1 MMLRVTD
8 LTKTFTTGYGEVTA
22 VDHMSFEVAD
32 GEIVAIV
39 GPSGSGKSTMLGLL
53 GLLDEPTSGTI
64 EVGDQD
70 VSTLSATERAR
81 YRCSTVGF
89 VFQSYQLIANLSALE
104 NVTLPMEYAGVD
116 KVTRRERASTLL
128 DRVGITGDMQSRRPG
143 RLSGGEQQRVAV
155 ARALA
160 NEPSLILADEPTG
173 NLDSKTGKRIIDLL
187 REVAAEFHATVLV
200 VTHDDKVATAAGRR
214 LTLEDGKLVA

>member
-1 MMLRVTD
+1 MLRVTD
-8 LTKTFTTGYGEVTA
+8 LTKTFTTSYGDVTA
-22 VDHMSFEVAD
+22 VDHMSFDVAD

-39 GPSGSGKSTMLGLL
+39 GPSGSGKSTLLGLL
-53 GLLDEPTSGTI
+53 GLLDEPTSGSI
-64 EVGDQD
+64 EVGDRD
-70 VSTLSATERAR
+70 VSELTATQRAA

-104 NVTLPMEYAGVD
+104 NVMLPMEYAGVD
-116 KVTRRERASTLL
+116 KEARRERAAELL
-128 DRVGITGDMQSRRPG
+128 DRVGITGDMQARRPG

-155 ARALA
+155 ARALS

-173 NLDSKTGKRIIDLL
+173 NLDSKTGRKIIALL
-187 REVAAEFHATVLV
+187 KEVATEFNATVLV
-200 VTHDDKVATAAGRR
+200 VTHDEKVADAAGRR

>member
-1 MMLRVTD
+1 MLRVND
-8 LTKTFTTGYGEVTA
+8 LTKTFTTGYGHVTA

-39 GPSGSGKSTMLGLL
+39 GPSGSGKSTMLSLL

-64 EVGDQD
+64 EVGGTD
-70 VSTLSATERAR
+70 VSELSATQRAK
-81 YRCSTVGF
+81 YRCTTVGF
-89 VFQSYQLIANLSALE
+89 VFQNYQLVANLSALE
-104 NVTLPMEYAGVD
+104 NVMLPMEYAGVD
-116 KVTRRERASTLL
+116 KETRKARAAALL
-128 DRVGITGDMQSRRPG
+128 DRVGITDDKQARRPG

-173 NLDSKTGKRIIDLL
+173 NLDSKTGRKIIDLL

>member
-1 MMLRVTD
+1 MLRVTD
-8 LTKTFTTGYGEVTA
+8 LTKTFTTSYGDVTA

-53 GLLDEPTSGTI
+53 GLLDEPTSGSI
-64 EVGDQD
+64 EVGDRD
-70 VSTLSATERAR
+70 VSELSAKQRSA

-104 NVTLPMEYAGVD
+104 NVMLPMEYAGVD
-116 KVTRRERASTLL
+116 KEARRERAAELL

-155 ARALA
+155 ARALS

-173 NLDSKTGKRIIDLL
+173 NLDSKTGKKLIALL
-187 REVAAEFHATVLV
+187 KEVATEFNSTVLV
-200 VTHDDKVATAAGRR
+200 VTHDEKVADAAGRR

>member
-1 MMLRVTD
+1 MLKVTD
-8 LTKTFTTGYGEVTA
+8 LTKTFTTSYGDVTA
-22 VDHMSFEVAD
+22 VDHMTFEVAD

-64 EVGDQD
+64 EVGETD
-70 VSTLSATERAR
+70 VSALSATQRAK
-81 YRCSTVGF
+81 YRCTTVGF

-104 NVTLPMEYAGVD
+104 NVMLPMEYAGVD
-116 KVTRRERASTLL
+116 KEARLGRAAALL
-128 DRVGITGDMQSRRPG
+128 DRVGITGDMQARRPG

-155 ARALA
+155 ARALS

-173 NLDSKTGKRIIDLL
+173 NLDSKTGKKIIALL
-187 REVAAEFHATVLV
+187 REVAAEFNATVLV
-200 VTHDDKVATAAGRR
+200 VTHDEKVADAAGRR

>member
-1 MMLRVTD
+1 MLRVTD
-8 LTKTFTTGYGEVTA
+8 LTKTFTTAYGDVTA
-22 VDHMSFEVAD
+22 VDHMTFEVAD

-39 GPSGSGKSTMLGLL
+39 GPSGSGKSTMLSLL
-53 GLLDEPTSGTI
+53 GLLDEPSGGTI
-64 EVGDQD
+64 EVGNTD
-70 VSTLSATERAR
+70 VAELSAKERAA

-104 NVTLPMEYAGVD
+104 NVMLPMEYAGVD
-116 KVTRRERASTLL
+116 KEARRERAAELL
-128 DRVGITGDMQSRRPG
+128 DRVGITGDMQARRPG

-155 ARALA
+155 ARALS

-173 NLDSKTGKRIIDLL
+173 NLDSKTGKKIITLL
-187 REVAAEFHATVLV
+187 SEVAAEFNATVLV
-200 VTHDDKVATAAGRR
+200 VTHDDKVADAAGRR

>member
-1 MMLRVTD
+1 MLRVTD
-8 LTKTFTTGYGEVTA
+8 LTKTFTTSYGDVTA

-53 GLLDEPTSGTI
+53 GLLDEPTSGSI
-64 EVGDQD
+64 EVGDRD
-70 VSTLSATERAR
+70 VSELSAKQRSA

-104 NVTLPMEYAGVD
+104 NVMLPMEYAGVD
-116 KVTRRERASTLL
+116 KEARRERAAELL

-155 ARALA
+155 ARALS

-173 NLDSKTGKRIIDLL
+173 NLDSKTGKKIIALL
-187 REVAAEFHATVLV
+187 KEVAAEFNATVLV
-200 VTHDDKVATAAGRR
+200 VTHDEKVADAAGRR

>member
-1 MMLRVTD
+1 MLRVTD